1 MVLQELRDLRFA
13 LARILNQEALEVR
26 IKIDPDGTSWLFLG
40 PEIAGSVAA
49 EKNNPFAC
57 AQQQPPQWSQQQP
70 QPWLSEGRP

>member
-57 AQQQPPQWSQQQP
+57 AQQQPQPPQWSQ
-70 QPWLSEGRP
+70 